1 MGKTVVDKPMEIKLE
16 GFEVVDKTAR
26 QCATSARVLV
36 PKSWIGKRVK
46 VVRLER

>member
-1 MGKTVVDKPMEIKLE
+1 MADSVVDEPMEIRLL
-16 GFEVVDKTAR
+16 GFEVVEKTAM

-36 PKSWIGKRVK
+36 PKSWIGRRVK